1 MIFRFENE
9 WSLLENV
16 SRTKKIKMSSLT
28 SQQRALLSTEIL
40 QLGEPVSKTET
51 TNNDNHHRDVVVCSE
66 KRQRRK
72 TKAPQSRSSA
82 ISWHPDFLCLVT
94 SEQMRWY
101 TIEEKLLIRNKN
113 YDFFWQKCVD
123 NLCNQNILNIILR
136 SHNPSNILPHSD
148 TYNVAR
154 QNQISH

>member
-1 MIFRFENE
+1 MSNDLFSNFRFENE

-51 TNNDNHHRDVVVCSE
+51 TNNDNHQRDVVVCSE

-82 ISWHPDFLCLVT
+82 IS
-94 SEQMRWY
+94 
-101 TIEEKLLIRNKN
+101 
-113 YDFFWQKCVD
+113 
-123 NLCNQNILNIILR
+123 
-136 SHNPSNILPHSD
+136 
-148 TYNVAR
+148 
-154 QNQISH
+154 